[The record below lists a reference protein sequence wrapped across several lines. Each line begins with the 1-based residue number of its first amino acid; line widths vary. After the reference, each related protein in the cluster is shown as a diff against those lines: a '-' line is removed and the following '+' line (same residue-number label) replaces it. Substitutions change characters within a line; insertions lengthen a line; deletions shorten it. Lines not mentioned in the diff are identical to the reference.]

1 MGATIDDIAREAGVS
16 TATVSRVVNNPELVK
31 PETCERVEEVI
42 RRLGYRPNIF
52 ARGLMR
58 SRTDSVG
65 ILVSY
70 LTNPYI
76 TAIVDSIERTLSRN
90 HTYLYLCNSNDDI
103 RLEREYADELLRRN
117 VDALIVVETP
127 SFNRSDSYF
136 VELEADCPVILV
148 NEHVRTDSRHHI
160 VACEQEPGL
169 GEALRH
175 LLSRDRF
182 PIALFVGNEKDY
194 SFILKE
200 RLFSAFR
207 TANALSEADALIYRL
222 GDSNVEEI
230 VTVAARLTGTLIA
243 ESRRP
248 RAILA
253 GNDMIGVGV
262 LQAALAAGLRVPED
276 LAIIGV
282 DNTLLSRVSMPS
294 LSTVDLRTEDVGRMA
309 AELFLRIRAGRIAP
323 DAATR
328 ETIPSF
334 LIHRATS

>member
-1 MGATIDDIAREAGVS
+1 MKIEDIALASGVS
-16 TATVSRVVNNPELVK
+16 TATVSRVLNNSPHVS
-31 PETCERVEEVI
+31 PETRKRVEKVI
-42 RRLGYRPNIF
+42 AAQGFRPNIF

-76 TAIVDSIERTLSRN
+76 TAIVDSIECTLSRN
-90 HTYLYLCNSNDDI
+90 HTYIYLCNSNDDQ
-103 RLEREYADELLRRN
+103 RLEREYADELLRRK

-136 VELEADCPVILV
+136 VDLEAGCPLILV
-148 NEHVRTDSRHHI
+148 NEHVRTDTRHHI
-160 VACEQEPGL
+160 VSCEQEPGL
-169 GEALRH
+169 REALRH
-175 LLSRDRF
+175 LLSRERL
-182 PIALFVGNEKDY
+182 PIALFVGDAQDY

-200 RLFSAFR
+200 RLFTEFR
-207 TANALSEADALIYRL
+207 ASNALSETDSPVYRL

-230 VTVAARLTGTLIA
+230 VTVAARLTAKLVA
-243 ESRRP
+243 RKERP

-262 LQAALAAGLRVPED
+262 LQGAIASGLRVPED

-282 DNTLLSRVSMPS
+282 DNTLLSRVSLPP

-309 AELFLRIRAGRIAP
+309 AELFLRMQAGRTEP
-323 DAATR
+323 EDPTR

-334 LIHRATS
+334 LVHRATS